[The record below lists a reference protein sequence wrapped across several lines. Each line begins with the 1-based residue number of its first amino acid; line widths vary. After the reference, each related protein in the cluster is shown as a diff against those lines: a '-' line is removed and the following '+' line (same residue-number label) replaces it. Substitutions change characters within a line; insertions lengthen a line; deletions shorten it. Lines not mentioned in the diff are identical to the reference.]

1 MISYL
6 DTSIVI
12 WLEAGLT
19 ERISAKAQQRIE
31 NSDLLISPMVLLE
44 LEFLREIGRLKTR
57 IEPVLSH
64 LGQAIGLSVCQLPMA
79 ATITAAL
86 QLSWTRDPFDRL
98 IVANAAANNA
108 AALITSDE
116 RIRSMYQNAVW

>member
-6 DTSIVI
+6 DTNIVI

-31 NSDLLISPMVLLE
+31 TSDLLISPMVLLE
-44 LEFLREIGRLKTR
+44 LQFLHEVGKLKTR
-57 IEPVLSH
+57 MEPVLVH

-86 QLSWTRDPFDRL
+86 ELHWTRDPFDRL
-98 IVANAAANNA
+98 IVGNAAANNM

-116 RIRSMYQNAVW
+116 RIRVTYPNAVW